1 MQKWFVVFILFIF
14 CSCEKTIDIQ
24 PEIREPVVVVDAQI
38 ENGQPPVVTLTNSIN
53 YFSTISREILSGI
66 FIRNAQVTINDGTN
80 TYKLKEYTI
89 PIGGGFNTYYYSVDN
104 TNPASIVL
112 GQFAKSYKL
121 QIVVN
126 GKLYT
131 SQTNIPN
138 LTKKIDSL
146 WWKAAPFN
154 KDTTKVNLL
163 AKVTDP
169 PGYGN
174 YIRYF
179 TKVNSAAFLPGEN
192 SAFDDQIIDGKTY
205 EVQVDQGIDR
215 NDPPEQED
223 YGFFKRG
230 DTATVKFCNTDK
242 ATYDF
247 WRTIEFGY
255 QSIGNPFSSPIKILG
270 NVSNGALGAFCGYAA
285 QYKTIVI
292 PK

>member
-1 MQKWFVVFILFIF
+1 MQKWALVFILFIL
-14 CSCEKTIDIQ
+14 CSCEKTIDIK
-24 PEIREPVVVVDAQI
+24 PEIREPLVVVDAQI
-38 ENGQPPVVTLTNSIN
+38 ENGQPPIVTLTNSIN

-66 FIRNAQVTINDGTN
+66 FIRDAQVTINDGTK
-80 TYKLKEYTI
+80 TYKLKEYTV

-104 TNPASIVL
+104 ANSAAIIL
-112 GQFAKSYKL
+112 GQFGKSYTL
-121 QIVVN
+121 QVVVN
-126 GKLYT
+126 GKSYT

-138 LTKKIDSL
+138 LTKKIDTL

-154 KDTTKVNLL
+154 EDTTKVNLL

-179 TKVNSAAFLPGEN
+179 TKVNRGVFLPGAN

-205 EVQVDQGIDR
+205 EVQVDKGIDR
-215 NDPPEQED
+215 NNPPEQED

-255 QSIGNPFSSPIKILG
+255 QSVGNPFSSPIKILG

-285 QYKTIVI
+285 QYKTIII